1 MNYAGRITGDFFDN
15 DFLKEALLSV
25 SADAPYRGP
34 KIFVKGDYH
43 YHCKV
48 EGEFVWFQGYEEIF
62 YLKEKIYECYFHGG
76 VIS

>member
-25 SADAPYRGP
+25 SADTPYRGP

-48 EGEFVWFQGYEEIF
+48 EGEFVWFQG
-62 YLKEKIYECYFHGG
+62 
-76 VIS
+76 